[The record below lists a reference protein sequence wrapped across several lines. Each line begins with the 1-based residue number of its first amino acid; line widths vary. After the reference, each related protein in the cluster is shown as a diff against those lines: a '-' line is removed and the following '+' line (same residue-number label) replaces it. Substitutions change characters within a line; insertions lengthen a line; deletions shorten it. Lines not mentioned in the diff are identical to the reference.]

1 MQVMNA
7 SEKRKQLEGSLIF
20 LVIMGSDSLDV
31 FDSFQLTQA
40 EEANYETITEIS
52 GVLHS
57 MEKMKH
63 MREDFNLR
71 VQK

>member
-1 MQVMNA
+1 MGA
-7 SEKRKQLEGSLIF
+7 SKKEDSWKVVLFPAIA
-20 LVIMGSDSLDV
+20 GSDAFDV
-31 FDSFQLTQA
+31 FNSFQLTQA